1 MLVLSVLMNFSVV
14 TKMQKP
20 TSFCKYVMLVILTS
34 DDTDV
39 LIFLLSHSEEL
50 SNCFIKKRKSWK
62 SRNVQLSDVVD
73 NISKKLKRETLWRS

>member
-20 TSFCKYVMLVILTS
+20 TSFCKHVMLVVLTS

-50 SNCFIKKRKSWK
+50 SNCFIKKWK
-62 SRNVQLSDVVD
+62 S
-73 NISKKLKRETLWRS
+73 